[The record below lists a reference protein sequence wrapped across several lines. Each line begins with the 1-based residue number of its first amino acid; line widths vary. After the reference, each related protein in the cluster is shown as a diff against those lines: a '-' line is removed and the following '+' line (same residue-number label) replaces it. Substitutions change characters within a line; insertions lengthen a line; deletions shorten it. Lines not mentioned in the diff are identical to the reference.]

1 MHAPSIAATHGFF
14 FCRAAMRSMPF
25 CPMPATSSAAA
36 LLSSASSILMLA
48 PAIHEP
54 GLAEI
59 STAPLIASSSST
71 RVMTCV
77 HGARR
82 GCKGACMPRL
92 GTLGR
97 RVCARAHLVELL
109 DELHGER
116 VLDLAGA
123 VEPQHGDALLVYF
136 DAQCSGLR
144 PPPEAGAESP
154 NAPQHGER
162 RAGAGEA
169 PPPWSNACAIRPSA
183 DYPPPH
189 TLCFTVALLHG
200 YECFSVVHAFCPP
213 ATSFYMP
220 LLQRVRLARQVGR
233 SMIEVGP
240 TLHATNSEENA
251 ASPSSSDDTK
261 LGPIGG
267 ELRVRNRAPLA
278 PSHTH

>member
-1 MHAPSIAATHGFF
+1 
-14 FCRAAMRSMPF
+14 
-25 CPMPATSSAAA
+25 
-36 LLSSASSILMLA
+36 
-48 PAIHEP
+48 
-54 GLAEI
+54 
-59 STAPLIASSSST
+59 
-71 RVMTCV
+71 
-77 HGARR
+77 
-82 GCKGACMPRL
+82 MPRL
-92 GTLGR
+92 GTLAR

-200 YECFSVVHAFCPP
+200 YECFWSFCPP

-220 LLQRVRLARQVGR
+220 LLQHGWPVK
-233 SMIEVGP
+233 
-240 TLHATNSEENA
+240 
-251 ASPSSSDDTK
+251 SDD
-261 LGPIGG
+261 
-267 ELRVRNRAPLA
+267 R
-278 PSHTH
+278 